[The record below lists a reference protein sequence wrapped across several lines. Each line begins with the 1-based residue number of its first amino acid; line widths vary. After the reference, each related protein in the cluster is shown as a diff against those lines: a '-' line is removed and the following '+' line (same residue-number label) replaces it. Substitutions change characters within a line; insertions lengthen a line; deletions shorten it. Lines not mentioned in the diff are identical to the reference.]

1 MVRELERLI
10 EGQKINL
17 NDIKIEH
24 EVIADKMRKRVSALE
39 EELERYRRKYG
50 ENMCTVEQCTSTI
63 SLQPFISDQEVQVDI
78 MPPVIVHARTPS
90 QYSHQ
95 TKEGTTQMAY
105 PHTIPLPENTS
116 PNQPFEMYEQ
126 IYNNPFNSGKANMT
140 PLSATYTT

>member
-24 EVIADKMRKRVSALE
+24 EVIADKMRKRVTVLE

-50 ENMCTVEQCTSTI
+50 EKMGTVEQCTSTT

-78 MPPVIVHARTPS
+78 MPPVIVHAKTPS

-95 TKEGTTQMAY
+95 TKEGTVY

-116 PNQPFEMYEQ
+116 PN
-126 IYNNPFNSGKANMT
+126 
-140 PLSATYTT
+140 